1 MEDIRLEGEWK
12 ARLTALG
19 WPDDACK
26 YYNCSLASSS
36 INEYNRRLTLFKDFC
51 SSQGIQDMANAMS
64 CIPSFLI
71 SVAKKSQRPD
81 SVMRSCT
88 AALQHFFKARIG
100 IDPINEDIH
109 RLVKGLI
116 RQETLRP
123 REQTKVMPVKPFTDL
138 CQNWGSN
145 ESLSIQKLRQKAI
158 TLLALSALC
167 RPSDIAPI
175 SVFKRK
181 QIEFT
186 DKGMNITLFGIKN
199 DSRREGFNI
208 FVSRSTDI
216 MSDPVST
223 LRCYID
229 RTDHCAPSP
238 DDPVFVT
245 VSAPYTQLSAQSV
258 SCALATSIKE
268 AGLPTSYTP
277 RCFRVTGAQTA
288 ISKGVNSQAVKQLGR
303 WRSEEVMWKHYCPVT
318 QNENITDAVL
328 RSNDK

>member
-1 MEDIRLEGEWK
+1 M
-12 ARLTALG
+12 
-19 WPDDACK
+19 
-26 YYNCSLASSS
+26 S
-36 INEYNRRLTLFKDFC
+36 
-51 SSQGIQDMANAMS
+51 NAMS

-138 CQNWGSN
+138 FQNWGSN

-167 RPSDIAPI
+167 RPSDIAPV

-186 DKGMNITLFGIKN
+186 EKGMNITLFGIKN
-199 DSRREGFNI
+199 DSRREGFKI
-208 FVSRSTDI
+208 FVSRSTDVV
-216 MSDPVST
+216 SDPVST
-223 LRCYID
+223 LLCYIN

-238 DDPVFVT
+238 NDPVFVT

-258 SCALATSIKE
+258 SSALATSIKE
-268 AGLPTSYTP
+268 AGLPPSYTP

-288 ISKGVNSQAVKQLGR
+288 ISKGVSSQAVKQLGR
-303 WRSEEVMWKHYCPVT
+303 WQSEEVMWKHYCPVT
-318 QNENITDAVL
+318 ENENITDAEL
-328 RSNDK
+328 RSDSK

>member
-1 MEDIRLEGEWK
+1 MEDICLEGEWK
-12 ARLTALG
+12 NKLIALG

-26 YYNCSLASSS
+26 YYSSSLAPSS
-36 INEYNRRLTLFKDFC
+36 INEYNRRLTLFKEFC
-51 SSQGIQDMANAMS
+51 SSQGVQISNATN

-71 SVAKKSQRPD
+71 SVARKSQRPD
-81 SVMRSCT
+81 SVLRSCT
-88 AALQHFFKARIG
+88 AALQHFFKARTG

-138 CQNWGSN
+138 FHSWGSN
-145 ESLSIQKLRQKAI
+145 DLLSVQKLRQKAI

-167 RPSDIAPI
+167 RPSDIAPTSI
-175 SVFKRK
+175 FKRK

-186 DKGMNITLFGIKN
+186 EKGMNITLFGIKN
-199 DSRREGFNI
+199 DSRREGFKI

-216 MSDPVST
+216 LSDPVST
-223 LRCYID
+223 LHCYIA
-229 RTDHCAPSP
+229 RTDHLTSSP

-258 SCALATSIKE
+258 SNALATSIKE
-268 AGLPTSYTP
+268 AGLPPSYTP

-288 ISKGVNSQAVKQLGR
+288 IAKGVNSQAVKQLGR
-303 WRSEEVMWKHYCPVT
+303 WQSEEVMWKHYCPVT
-318 QNENITDAVL
+318 ENENITDAVL
-328 RSNDK
+328 RSDKK